1 MKLRIDALAI
11 ASLMLLA
18 ATQSG
23 DPGPAPRRSLPE
35 RVPQPETSPVT
46 GEVPQEVI
54 EIVRADLGMRTG
66 AEPGAIRVVQAMEI
80 VFSDG
85 SLGCGRPGQ
94 RYTQEPV
101 PGYQVILAVEG
112 KEYDYRVPRRGAFVL
127 CGPRSR

>member
-1 MKLRIDALAI
+1 MKLRIEVLAI
-11 ASLMLLA
+11 ATPILLA
-18 ATQSG
+18 AAQSG
-23 DPGPAPRRSLPE
+23 DPGPAPRRPLPQ
-35 RVPQPETSPVT
+35 RVPQPESTAVT
-46 GEVPQEVI
+46 GEVPQEVLDI
-54 EIVRADLGMRTG
+54 LRADLVMRTG
-66 AEPGAIRVVQAMEI
+66 AEPGAMKVVQAMEV

-101 PGYQVILAVEG
+101 PGYHVILALEG